1 MSLGRNGI
9 FFRDVEARLRV
20 TVIELSALR
29 VFFELPADVFQ
40 IFHVSPCN
48 FSHR

>member
-20 TVIELSALR
+20 TVIKLSALR
-29 VFFELPADVFQ
+29 VFLELPAEVFQ
-40 IFHVSPCN
+40 VFHVSPCN
-48 FSHR
+48 FSRR